1 MIPCR
6 TILALA
12 FLAGVTVAQ
21 TPAADFK
28 QSCSSCHTIGGGP
41 LTGPDLKDVSKR
53 KDRAWLVRFI
63 NDPAGVIASGDPY
76 AKEILAAANN
86 VQMPPVIGMTKDRAA
101 TLLDLIEAE
110 SAKEK
115 SQFAGSALPERPLT
129 AADLALGR
137 EIFLG
142 THALANGGPS
152 CVSCHAMG
160 DIGWLGGGSLGPDL
174 TKVFERYGDRRRLGA
189 WLTAP
194 ATETMLPTFKEH
206 PLQDDEI
213 LGLVAYFRDAA
224 TTLEEDSAPH
234 ALVFILIGLAGSI
247 GALVAF
253 NRAWSNRFTGVRRRL
268 VEQARVNQSK
278 SGELA

>member
-1 MIPCR
+1 MSPCR

-12 FLAGVTVAQ
+12 FFAGVTVAQ

-41 LTGPDLKDVSKR
+41 LTGPDLKDVGKR

-63 NDPAGVIASGDPY
+63 NDPQGVIASGDPY
-76 AKEILAAANN
+76 AKEILAAAGN
-86 VQMPPVIGMTKDRAA
+86 VSMPPVAGMTKDRAA

-129 AADLALGR
+129 DADIVLGR
-137 EIFLG
+137 EIFVG
-142 THALANGGPS
+142 THRLENGGPA

-160 DIGWLGGGSLGPDL
+160 DIGWLGGGTLGPDL
-174 TKVFERYGDRRRLGA
+174 TKVFETYGDRRRLGA

-194 ATETMLPTFKEH
+194 ATETMLPTFKDH

-224 TTLEEDSAPH
+224 TNLEEDNAPH

-253 NRAWSNRFTGVRRRL
+253 NRAWAGRFTGVRGRL
-268 VEQARVNQSK
+268 VAEARAKQAER
-278 SGELA
+278 GELV